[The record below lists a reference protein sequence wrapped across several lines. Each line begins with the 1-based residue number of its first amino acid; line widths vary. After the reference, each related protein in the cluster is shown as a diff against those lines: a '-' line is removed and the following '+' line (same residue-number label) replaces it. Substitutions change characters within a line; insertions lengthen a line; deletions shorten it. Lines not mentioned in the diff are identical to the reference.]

1 MSVRQDIYIKN
12 EDKDEENF
20 SKTSRSRTSISLI
33 NDEGNFNPNKNIN
46 EYIYCTLYNPVA
58 YNRLNNNEKKEFLT
72 R

>member
-46 EYIYCTLYNPVA
+46 E
-58 YNRLNNNEKKEFLT
+58 
-72 R
+72 